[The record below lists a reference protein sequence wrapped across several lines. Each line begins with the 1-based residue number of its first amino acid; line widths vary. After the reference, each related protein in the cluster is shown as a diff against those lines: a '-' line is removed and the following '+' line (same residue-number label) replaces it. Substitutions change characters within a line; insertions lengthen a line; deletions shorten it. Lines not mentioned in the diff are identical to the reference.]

1 MAELSEEQQ
10 KILYEA
16 RVLDAQLRMLRTE
29 LDKVGLALVDLTNSL
44 HSVENLEVKEALVP
58 IGGGAFVKAA
68 ISEKNIVVPIGGNY
82 LLLMDEKKARKEVEK
97 RIEKTKEAAEKLNDE
112 IKRVE
117 VRLKVLLEKAR
128 GL

>member
-1 MAELSEEQQ
+1 MVELSEEQQ

-16 RVLDAQLRMLRTE
+16 RGLDAQLRMLRTE
-29 LDKVGLALVDLTNSL
+29 LDRVGLALIDLTNSL

-58 IGGGAFVKAA
+58 IGGGAFVKAEV
-68 ISEKNIVVPIGGNY
+68 SEKNIVVPIGGGY
-82 LLLMDEKKARKEVEK
+82 LILMDEKTAKREVEK

>member
-10 KILYEA
+10 KVLYEA
-16 RVLDAQLRMLRTE
+16 RGLDAQLRMLRTE
-29 LDKVGLALVDLTNSL
+29 LDKVGLALIDLTNSL

-58 IGGGAFVKAA
+58 IGGGAFVKAEV
-68 ISEKNIVVPIGGNY
+68 SEKNILVPIGSGY
-82 LLLMDEKKARKEVEK
+82 LILMDEKTAKREVEK

-112 IKRVE
+112 IKRIE
-117 VRLKVLLEKAR
+117 VRLKVLLGKAR